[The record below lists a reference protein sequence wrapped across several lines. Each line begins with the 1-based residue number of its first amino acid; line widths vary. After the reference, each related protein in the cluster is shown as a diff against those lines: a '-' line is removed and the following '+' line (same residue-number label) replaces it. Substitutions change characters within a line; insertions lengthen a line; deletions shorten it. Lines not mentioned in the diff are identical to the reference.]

1 MQSCVVVVYGFCAF
15 VVFCFL
21 RFELHACALEV
32 GFAVRFHNG
41 RCPKREGAEDLVNS
55 VHITQ
60 YLRCH
65 LRIGIGRA
73 I

>member
-41 RCPKREGAEDLVNS
+41 RCPKVRLVLDFPRLGFE
-55 VHITQ
+55 V
-60 YLRCH
+60 
-65 LRIGIGRA
+65 
-73 I
+73 